1 MTSITDTADVP
12 APVRSRLR
20 PASIGVGNVVN
31 SEWTKLRSLRSSFW
45 TAIIA
50 VVGAIGIAILGSI
63 EFVRNFQPNN
73 LVGFDAANFTVQ
85 SLYGSQ
91 ILLGA
96 LGVLTITG
104 EYATGMIRTSLTSVP
119 QRRSLLAL
127 KGLVYAAA
135 VFVLGEIAS
144 FGAFLIGQ
152 AILHNKQAGLSLTD
166 HNVARVVIG
175 GGLYVTIVGLLAFG
189 LGALIRRTAGAMA
202 TFFAVLFL
210 PSALIDLL
218 PSSWHDVAMKFAP
231 ANAGTQILS
240 LHRQHGMLS
249 AWNGLGVL
257 AIYAAITCAA
267 ALFFIG
273 RRDA

>member
-1 MTSITDTADVP
+1 MTTLTSSASLPGAALPRRDT
-12 APVRSRLR
+12 
-20 PASIGVGNVVN
+20 IGVGNVIA

-45 TAIIA
+45 TGIVA
-50 VVGAIGIAILGSI
+50 VVIAIAIAILGAAS
-63 EFVRNFQPNN
+63 FVRNFRPGD
-73 LVGFDAANFTVQ
+73 LEGFDAANFTVQ
-85 SLYGSQ
+85 GLYASQ

-119 QRRSLLAL
+119 QRRSLLVL
-127 KGLVYAAA
+127 KGLVYTAV
-135 VFVLGEIAS
+135 VFVLGEVAS

-152 AILHNKQAGLSLTD
+152 SILHQKHAGLALTD
-166 HNVARVVIG
+166 HNVLRVVVG
-175 GGLYVTIVGLLAFG
+175 GGLYVTVVGVLAFG
-189 LGALIRRTAGAMA
+189 LGALIRRTAGALA

-218 PSSWHDVAMKFAP
+218 PSSWRDTAMKYAP
-231 ANAGTQILS
+231 ANAGTQVLS
-240 LHRQHGMLS
+240 LHRQHGMLT

-257 AIYAAITCAA
+257 AIYAAIVCAA
-267 ALFFIG
+267 ALFFVG